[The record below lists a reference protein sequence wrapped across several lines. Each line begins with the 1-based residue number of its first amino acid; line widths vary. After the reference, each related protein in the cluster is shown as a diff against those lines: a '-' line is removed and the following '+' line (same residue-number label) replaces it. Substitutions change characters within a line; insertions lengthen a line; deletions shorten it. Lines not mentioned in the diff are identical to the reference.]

1 MEDNQKIKKL
11 LEELHL
17 FNRYGSNFTVKVS
30 NGKPL
35 IKTGGGFI
43 TLQQYLERILNKL
56 AKKGKKAQG
65 FKIELDSNLIQKLS
79 DYLVAMAENKSEL
92 EAKNSGGSFVT
103 ARVQRR
109 PTGWTIKNK
118 KEQKKSDDLQ
128 IDEKI
133 SVQVVS
139 LNRNFK
145 F

>member
-1 MEDNQKIKKL
+1 LEDNQKIKKI

-17 FNRYGSNFTVKVS
+17 FNRYGSNFTVKII

-43 TLQQYLERILNKL
+43 TLQQYLKRILNKL
-56 AKKGKKAQG
+56 AKKSKKTQG
-65 FKIELDSNLIQKLS
+65 FKVELDSNLIQKLS

-92 EAKNSGGSFVT
+92 EVKNSGGSFVT

-109 PTGWTIKNK
+109 PSGWTIKNK
-118 KEQKKSDDLQ
+118 IEQKKTENLQ
-128 IDEKI
+128 IDEKNSI
-133 SVQVVS
+133 EVVS
-139 LNRNFK
+139 PVRSFK